1 LNNRDLVKI
10 SDAALARLVH
20 HDWRGNIRELE
31 NTIERAILIS
41 NGTRLLPEHLF
52 LDPADTA
59 NYSQPTLSIKSG
71 MTVREMEKQLITQTL
86 QEVRDNR
93 TRAAELLGI
102 SIRTLRNKL
111 KEYKLELEE
120 QTAACGSCR

>member
-1 LNNRDLVKI
+1 
-10 SDAALARLVH
+10 
-20 HDWRGNIRELE
+20 
-31 NTIERAILIS
+31 
-41 NGTRLLPEHLF
+41 
-52 LDPADTA
+52 
-59 NYSQPTLSIKSG
+59 

-86 QEVRDNR
+86 QEVKDNR

-120 QTAACGSCR
+120 HAAACSSCR